1 MFTIVLFNCFTKLF
15 LSYLFD
21 EPKKYLFL
29 TNSKLMLL
37 GKFYLIPTYKY
48 SIFISFFALLKLTI
62 YKFYLLHSCWE
73 RCKIT
78 NCHLFWWLTY
88 FKIFPF
94 ISLSLSEYC
103 FTNQPHTFSTMPVLL
118 NNVLPYQFWLQ
129 LSLTLHE
136 AKDIFLLF
144 LFFILKYRKPFSFS
158 SLSNSWFC
166 KTASYSMIVVY
177 LHYMNSFSFIVD
189 LRLFGPRLS
198 FFNVH
203 AKK

>member
-1 MFTIVLFNCFTKLF
+1 MTFI
-15 LSYLFD
+15 
-21 EPKKYLFL
+21 
-29 TNSKLMLL
+29 
-37 GKFYLIPTYKY
+37 LI
-48 SIFISFFALLKLTI
+48 
-62 YKFYLLHSCWE
+62 
-73 RCKIT
+73 
-78 NCHLFWWLTY
+78 TY

-118 NNVLPYQFWLQ
+118 NKFSPFQFWLQ

-144 LFFILKYRKPFSFS
+144 LFFILKYRKLFSFS

-203 AKK
+203 AKKIVCSTRNTNFLNTFYQSFKRRNPKT